1 MIPICFESEAKSM
14 KVIKYRNME
23 EMYRKTKTLTWAFY
37 DGKTDAIHILCKE
50 ALYEEVFE
58 HEYHHYLRDAKGG
71 IICRIISFLY
81 EGKYMTNVF
90 FITTWILIFI
100 DLFIPVI
107 EFKLGILL
115 VISLWLLM
123 KVVRWYE
130 ETFQD
135 YRRWRRKFKFN
146 LAIELLKET
155 FG

>member
-1 MIPICFESEAKSM
+1 M

-58 HEYHHYLRDAKGG
+58 HEYNHYLRDAKGG
-71 IICRIISFLY
+71 IIRRIISFLY
-81 EGKYMTNVF
+81 EGKYMANV
-90 FITTWILIFI
+90 
-100 DLFIPVI
+100 
-107 EFKLGILL
+107 
-115 VISLWLLM
+115 SLWLLM

-146 LAIELLKET
+146 LVIELLKET
-155 FG
+155 LG